1 MNVPYCLVDDQP
13 HDQEPC
19 LQTCLWDAY
28 RKLVPPPRQGLD
40 TNPSD
45 HWLLQVHRIVVLT
58 ITGACSYSPKKKW
71 VAIRQRRLYA
81 GGIARQCGGR
91 PGFVPVNGDRRAV
104 DIPDFSGNR
113 IMTSPENIEVTP
125 LASLSVP
132 SFTSGTPVNHS
143 KFPDIEP
150 LATQPRVV
158 EGRLHVFPKD
168 RLSNNAASFILGTCA
183 FFPWTVYIAPEDEVK
198 MYPSCLSM
206 NHCGGRPPLR
216 EMGGQLLF
224 STSLVTESRPRSGIL
239 KPHRSPASPSHRSS
253 LAMFFTS
260 QAPHATSTEVRS
272 ADLTT
277 FIWEIE
283 ETGDDPKHEPAVQPG
298 QAVILDFQPLL
309 GERGYA
315 HMTPVK
321 PAAVNDD
328 YVPTWTV
335 SHRGPRSKTK
345 KATFAST
352 MWELP
357 GGIVTRKI
365 SSNMHKLHPD

>member
-1 MNVPYCLVDDQP
+1 
-13 HDQEPC
+13 
-19 LQTCLWDAY
+19 
-28 RKLVPPPRQGLD
+28 
-40 TNPSD
+40 
-45 HWLLQVHRIVVLT
+45 
-58 ITGACSYSPKKKW
+58 
-71 VAIRQRRLYA
+71 
-81 GGIARQCGGR
+81 
-91 PGFVPVNGDRRAV
+91 
-104 DIPDFSGNR
+104 
-113 IMTSPENIEVTP
+113 
-125 LASLSVP
+125 
-132 SFTSGTPVNHS
+132 
-143 KFPDIEP
+143 
-150 LATQPRVV
+150 
-158 EGRLHVFPKD
+158 
-168 RLSNNAASFILGTCA
+168 
-183 FFPWTVYIAPEDEVK
+183 
-198 MYPSCLSM
+198 
-206 NHCGGRPPLR
+206 
-216 EMGGQLLF
+216 
-224 STSLVTESRPRSGIL
+224 
-239 KPHRSPASPSHRSS
+239 
-253 LAMFFTS
+253 MFFTS

-335 SHRGPRSKTK
+335 SHLSPRSKTK